1 MLRSAPDGVFY
12 LVSRFVNFSKLCG
25 TLFLIP
31 KLLPVPNYQN
41 KKKKRKKSWVCGAS
55 WHHYEAVSNYTMH
68 PPRRNRQRRVGGWRD
83 GGVKAHGVGSREDT
97 DRDRKMS
104 WEFLKPWRKC
114 RRYFDD
120 THPCLLVWVLGGFIL
135 TQKNTE
141 KICSTLSE

>member
-41 KKKKRKKSWVCGAS
+41 KKRKEKRAESVEQAGTTMKQSPTTQCILLAGTVRGELGAGEMEELR
-55 WHHYEAVSNYTMH
+55 HTV
-68 PPRRNRQRRVGGWRD
+68 
-83 GGVKAHGVGSREDT
+83 VGSREDT

-114 RRYFDD
+114 QRYFDD